1 MACAAWRPC
10 DGLALCGLKGWESGQ
25 MAYHLGSGRLSGRQ
39 EGQSERGVRRTE
51 VALQTEHED
60 VPVVERG
67 VELRL
72 PLQSRVSQH
81 PTQLVVRMDLRSR
94 KGWPG
99 SPCPPG

>member
-1 MACAAWRPC
+1 
-10 DGLALCGLKGWESGQ
+10 
-25 MAYHLGSGRLSGRQ
+25 
-39 EGQSERGVRRTE
+39 
-51 VALQTEHED
+51 

-81 PTQLVVRMDLRSR
+81 PTQLVVRLNLRSR
-94 KGWPG
+94 QGWPG